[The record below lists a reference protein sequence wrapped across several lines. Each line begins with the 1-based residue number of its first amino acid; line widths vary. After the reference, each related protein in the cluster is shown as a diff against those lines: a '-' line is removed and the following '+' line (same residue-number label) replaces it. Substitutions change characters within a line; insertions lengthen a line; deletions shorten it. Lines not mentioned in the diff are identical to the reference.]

1 VAVVVEPEQV
11 IERLHAV
18 LAQSMDTL
26 AQEAA
31 VLHEAHEILHEA
43 LQ

>member
-18 LAQSMDTL
+18 LAQSMDT
-26 AQEAA
+26 
-31 VLHEAHEILHEA
+31 HEILHEA